1 MAIGQVVYLSP
12 AVSAV
17 KARLKSGTV
26 IKVLAVKSKEGNR
39 EGSGNS
45 SGSGCASNA
54 AVEEKARA
62 DGDEESPEVSDSTHL
77 PLAAAQGNTTTTPS
91 GSSHAGNSSPQGA
104 DSDSARV
111 SAALH
116 APLSRAHMVHYVD
129 VHLPWSHSLC
139 ACCLPRM
146 LRPSPLVAFHVSSL
160 ASLRNHLSKPLPPP
174 FPPFRFG
181 HKPPRFIT
189 AYSATVPLCA
199 PPLRPPGGA
208 TAGAGAS
215 AAAAAAS
222 AAAEERA
229 AAPSV
234 KQQYRWK
241 VDSAP
246 VVAAEGMML
255 EWLAEPRVGLLLDLQ
270 ATRRQLAKR
279 LGMDEL
285 ASARAT
291 AARAGRAGRRATAGR
306 EALWW
311 CCWQCSSC
319 FASYRHA
326 VSVAAFLVLVAKFPR
341 FVTLWRAN
349 VRSPNSTLVSLAFQF
364 GAGRQAGGDC
374 LASLLVQVLGVK
386 GKQQLETGF
395 AAHLLPLLPGGRD
408 AHGVTGEEGGSPGR
422 EVGEGKEWRE
432 GLGGVEWEEYLQ
444 RVGEIAAQG
453 GLAGEQYR
461 CCCSQCGE
469 GGGAIAKDSRGKKK
483 KGCRNSNSS
492 SSSSSDT
499 GSVAGSGSGS
509 GMVISGVDPTEFAV
523 KCAFNF
529 AEPWFASCG
538 ASMFNESANNRYK
551 ERVEDAAVEEA
562 WSRLAVG
569 VVNEERSGVIRGEGS
584 GRKGAARGGGSGK
597 ENLEQKQGK
606 GAGKEAKDE
615 GKAVGEKAAA
625 TAAAA
630 AAAAAAAGSS
640 ARLVPVNSNAVV
652 GVFTYRVTSLLRWV
666 RLYGPRVNPPK
677 YCGCFTPKRPN
688 TALPHP
694 VHDLPNLLLR
704 FGAVPKPVTGPGSEG
719 EAASGWEEFPEGD
732 REELEAYEEDPW
744 GDMGLNTFNTGDFR
758 DGTPEVEEHTKEANE
773 RYIMMPPPD
782 VTPLWKSPSP
792 PYYETLAARVEKFL
806 RRFAPRRLAVEGS
819 NGRLASA
826 IATWVGRLGLGKRS
840 WAALALGP
848 LSDAKLQMLLRSQQ
862 EMDEFLE
869 MLAGDLTPVPA
880 CTRCMC
886 CAALYYEFV
895 IMVSLAA
902 TFALRPSVMLLRCI
916 LSLFPPSSP
925 QLKALLAAVG
935 VAPIPAAVPD
945 SLVAPLLEGVMEEK
959 RVRFLF
965 HAIKLL
971 YQNQSY
977 AKLLE
982 PIEEGSGVNIYE
994 PRGRQGKQRE
1004 GEEEWCIW
1012 EEVDSWRIAAERA
1025 WPVLELRSVAVLELD
1040 TGGAAERQVKVCER
1054 MRRVM
1059 AEEEVKKRK
1068 QAQAGG
1074 AAGEGASG
1082 SSSTGSCKGM
1092 GKGKSVGGMEGKS
1105 GSGEGHGGRA
1115 GASYLE
1121 PWPGGVNP
1129 LACLRE
1135 MLLGETSHCPQA
1147 HVDALSAADTA
1158 AAPHAAATGEGNR
1171 VGSKAGPRGCA
1182 SPRCG
1187 KVEGAGVQLKLCSRC
1202 GKVAYCNRECQKAH
1216 WSSHKLTCQPKAKG
1230 GGEA

>member
-1 MAIGQVVYLSP
+1 
-12 AVSAV
+12 
-17 KARLKSGTV
+17 
-26 IKVLAVKSKEGNR
+26 
-39 EGSGNS
+39 
-45 SGSGCASNA
+45 
-54 AVEEKARA
+54 
-62 DGDEESPEVSDSTHL
+62 
-77 PLAAAQGNTTTTPS
+77 
-91 GSSHAGNSSPQGA
+91 
-104 DSDSARV
+104 
-111 SAALH
+111 
-116 APLSRAHMVHYVD
+116 MVHYVD

-146 LRPSPLVAFHVSSL
+146 LRPAPPVAFHVSSL

-181 HKPPRFIT
+181 HKPPRAIT
-189 AYSATVPLCA
+189 AYSATVPLSA
-199 PPLRPPGGA
+199 PPLRPGGA

-215 AAAAAAS
+215 AAAAAGS
-222 AAAEERA
+222 AVAEESA

-234 KQQYRWK
+234 AQQYRWK
-241 VDSAP
+241 VDAAP

-255 EWLAEPRVGLLLDLQ
+255 EWLAEPRVGLLLDLH

-285 ASARAT
+285 AAARAT
-291 AARAGRAGRRATAGR
+291 ASTRRAGRRATAGR
-306 EALWW
+306 QALWW

-364 GAGRQAGGDC
+364 DAGRQAQDDY

-395 AAHLLPLLPGGRD
+395 AAHLLPLLLGGRHAD
-408 AHGVTGEEGGSPGR
+408 GETGGGGGSQGT
-422 EVGEGKEWRE
+422 EGERGEEWRE
-432 GLGGVEWEEYLQ
+432 GLGGVEWEEYVE

-461 CCCSQCGE
+461 CCCSQCCQGE
-469 GGGAIAKDSRGKKK
+469 GVSAKDTRG
-483 KGCRNSNSS
+483 S
-492 SSSSSDT
+492 
-499 GSVAGSGSGS
+499 GSGSGSGS
-509 GMVISGVDPTEFAV
+509 GMVISGVDPTEFAL

-551 ERVEDAAVEEA
+551 ERVEDAALEEA

-569 VVNEERSGVIRGEGS
+569 VVNEERSGGSRGEGS
-584 GRKGAARGGGSGK
+584 GKKGGARGGRSGK
-597 ENLEQKQGK
+597 ENVEQGKVSGK
-606 GAGKEAKDE
+606 GAKDK
-615 GKAVGEKAAA
+615 GKAAEEK
-625 TAAAA
+625 AAAA
-630 AAAAAAAGSS
+630 AAATATSARPALASSAPGVVSGAAST
-640 ARLVPVNSNAVV
+640 ARLVPVNSNTVV

-666 RLYGPRVNPPK
+666 RIYGPRVNPPK
-677 YCGCFTPKRPN
+677 YCGRYTMEKPN
-688 TALPHP
+688 AALPHP

-704 FGAVPKPVTGPGSEG
+704 FGAVPKPVIGPGSEG
-719 EAASGWEEFPEGD
+719 KSAIGWEEFPEGD
-732 REELEAYEEDPW
+732 REELEPYEKDPW
-744 GDMGLNTFNTGDFR
+744 GDMGFNAFNTGDFR
-758 DGTPEVEEHTKEANE
+758 DGTPDVEEHTKEANE

-792 PYYETLAARVEKFL
+792 PYYETLAARVEEFL
-806 RRFAPRRLAVEGS
+806 RRFAPRRLAMEGS

-848 LSDAKLQMLLRSQQ
+848 LSDAKLHMLLRSQQ

-869 MLAGDLTPVPA
+869 MLAGDLSPVPV
-880 CTRCMC
+880 CTHCMC
-886 CAALYYEFV
+886 CAALYYESV

-902 TFALRPSVMLLRCI
+902 TFAFRPSVMLLRCV
-916 LSLFPPSSP
+916 LSLFPPASP
-925 QLKALLAAVG
+925 QLKGLLAAVG

-945 SLVAPLLEGVMEEK
+945 SLVAALLEGVMEQK

-965 HAIKLL
+965 HAIQLL

-994 PRGRQGKQRE
+994 PQGRQGKQRE

-1059 AEEEVKKRK
+1059 AEEEVKKRRH
-1068 QAQAGG
+1068 AQAGG

-1082 SSSTGSCKGM
+1082 SSSSGSSKGM
-1092 GKGKSVGGMEGKS
+1092 GKGKSLAGMEGR
-1105 GSGEGHGGRA
+1105 GGTGEGKGGKA

-1135 MLLGETSHCPQA
+1135 MLLGETSYCPQA
-1147 HVDALSAADTA
+1147 KVDAVAAADA
-1158 AAPHAAATGEGNR
+1158 AAAHAAATGEGTR
-1171 VGSKAGPRGCA
+1171 VRSKEGPRGCA
-1182 SPRCG
+1182 SPRCS

-1202 GKVAYCNRECQKAH
+1202 GKAAYCSRECQKAH
-1216 WSSHKLTCQPKAKG
+1216 WPLHKLTCQPKAKG
-1230 GGEA
+1230 GVEA

>member
-1 MAIGQVVYLSP
+1 
-12 AVSAV
+12 
-17 KARLKSGTV
+17 
-26 IKVLAVKSKEGNR
+26 
-39 EGSGNS
+39 
-45 SGSGCASNA
+45 
-54 AVEEKARA
+54 
-62 DGDEESPEVSDSTHL
+62 
-77 PLAAAQGNTTTTPS
+77 
-91 GSSHAGNSSPQGA
+91 
-104 DSDSARV
+104 
-111 SAALH
+111 
-116 APLSRAHMVHYVD
+116 MVHYVD

-146 LRPSPLVAFHVSSL
+146 LRPAPPVAFHVSSL

-181 HKPPRFIT
+181 HKPPRAIT
-189 AYSATVPLCA
+189 AYSATVPLSA
-199 PPLRPPGGA
+199 PPLRPGGA

-215 AAAAAAS
+215 AAAAAGS
-222 AAAEERA
+222 AVAEESA

-234 KQQYRWK
+234 AQQYRWK
-241 VDSAP
+241 VDAAP

-255 EWLAEPRVGLLLDLQ
+255 EWLAEPRVGLLLDLH

-285 ASARAT
+285 AAARAT
-291 AARAGRAGRRATAGR
+291 ASTRRAGRRATAGR
-306 EALWW
+306 QALWW

-364 GAGRQAGGDC
+364 DAGRQAQDDY

-395 AAHLLPLLPGGRD
+395 AAHLLPLLPGGRHAD
-408 AHGVTGEEGGSPGR
+408 GETGGGGGSQGT
-422 EVGEGKEWRE
+422 EGERGEEWRE
-432 GLGGVEWEEYLQ
+432 GLGGVEWEEYVE

-461 CCCSQCGE
+461 CCCSQCCQ
-469 GGGAIAKDSRGKKK
+469 GAGVSAKDTRCKKK
-483 KGCRNSNSS
+483 KGCRNSSS
-492 SSSSSDT
+492 NPCSNT
-499 GSVAGSGSGS
+499 GSIAGPGPGTGTGPGSGSGSGS
-509 GMVISGVDPTEFAV
+509 GMVISGVDPTEFAL

-551 ERVEDAAVEEA
+551 ERVEDAALEEA

-569 VVNEERSGVIRGEGS
+569 VVNEERSGGSRGEGS
-584 GRKGAARGGGSGK
+584 GKKGGARGGRSGK
-597 ENLEQKQGK
+597 ENVEQGKVSGK
-606 GAGKEAKDE
+606 GAKDK
-615 GKAVGEKAAA
+615 GKAAEEK
-625 TAAAA
+625 AAAA
-630 AAAAAAAGSS
+630 AAATATSARPALASSAPGVVSGAAST
-640 ARLVPVNSNAVV
+640 ARLVPVNSNTVV

-666 RLYGPRVNPPK
+666 RIYGPRVNPPK
-677 YCGCFTPKRPN
+677 YCGRYTMEKPN
-688 TALPHP
+688 AALPHP

-719 EAASGWEEFPEGD
+719 KSAIGWEEFPEGD
-732 REELEAYEEDPW
+732 REELEPYEKDPW
-744 GDMGLNTFNTGDFR
+744 GDMGFNAFNTGDFR
-758 DGTPEVEEHTKEANE
+758 DGTPDVEEHTKEANE

-792 PYYETLAARVEKFL
+792 PYYETLAARVEEFL
-806 RRFAPRRLAVEGS
+806 RRFAPRRLAMEGS

-848 LSDAKLQMLLRSQQ
+848 LSDAKLHMLLRSQQ

-869 MLAGDLTPVPA
+869 MLAGDLSPVPV
-880 CTRCMC
+880 CTHCMC
-886 CAALYYEFV
+886 CAALYYESV

-902 TFALRPSVMLLRCI
+902 TFAFRPSVMLLRCV
-916 LSLFPPSSP
+916 LSLFPPASP
-925 QLKALLAAVG
+925 QLKGLLAAVG

-945 SLVAPLLEGVMEEK
+945 SLVAALLEGVMEQK

-965 HAIKLL
+965 HAIQLL

-994 PRGRQGKQRE
+994 PQGRQGKQRE

-1059 AEEEVKKRK
+1059 AEEEVKKRRH
-1068 QAQAGG
+1068 AQAGG

-1082 SSSTGSCKGM
+1082 SSSSGSSKGM
-1092 GKGKSVGGMEGKS
+1092 GKGK
-1105 GSGEGHGGRA
+1105 R
-1115 GASYLE
+1115 
-1121 PWPGGVNP
+1121 
-1129 LACLRE
+1129 
-1135 MLLGETSHCPQA
+1135 
-1147 HVDALSAADTA
+1147 
-1158 AAPHAAATGEGNR
+1158 
-1171 VGSKAGPRGCA
+1171 PRGCA
-1182 SPRCG
+1182 SPRCS

-1202 GKVAYCNRECQKAH
+1202 GKAAYCSRECQKAH
-1216 WSSHKLTCQPKAKG
+1216 WPSHKLTCQPKAKG
-1230 GGEA
+1230 GVEA